1 MQLAHTLLIFYMDDS
16 IDKGT
21 PSIRRFVKMEMAKRG
36 VEMVEIAKVEVAK
49 EDGVVVPV
57 EDKSVAGAN
66 DGNGTSPD
74 VKAVNADLNAVN
86 SANAVNSDMNAV
98 NSDMNAVNADTNAV
112 NANTN
117 ALNANTNAMNNEA
130 NTNPP
135 VNATDLE
142 TNKDVDT
149 NERAI
154 LPSPNLFSVS

>member
-86 SANAVNSDMNAV
+86 SANAVT
-98 NSDMNAVNADTNAV
+98 SDMNAVNADTNAV
-112 NANTN
+112 NANTH
-117 ALNANTNAMNNEA
+117 AMINEA

>member
-86 SANAVNSDMNAV
+86 SANAVNSD
-98 NSDMNAVNADTNAV
+98 TNAV

>member
-86 SANAVNSDMNAV
+86 SANAVT
-98 NSDMNAVNADTNAV
+98 SDMNAVNADTNAV
-112 NANTN
+112 
-117 ALNANTNAMNNEA
+117 NANTNAMNNEA

>member
-117 ALNANTNAMNNEA
+117 AMNNEA

>member
-98 NSDMNAVNADTNAV
+98 NADTNAV
-112 NANTN
+112 
-117 ALNANTNAMNNEA
+117 NANTNAMNNEA